1 MAKRMKEK
9 SAKRNDSRDTRPSA
23 TARYVRM
30 GAPKAKRLLD
40 LIKNKSAV
48 EAQAI
53 LEITP
58 STASIAV
65 KKVLCSAIANAE
77 NNMGLNKD
85 DLVVA
90 EAYANQAP
98 SFKRVSF
105 RGRGG
110 VDTII
115 KRNCH
120 ITVVLD
126 SVKK

>member
-9 SAKRNDSRDTRPSA
+9 SAKRLETRDTRPTA

-30 GAPKAKRLLD
+30 GAPKAKRVLD
-40 LIKNKSAV
+40 IIKNKPAV
-48 EAQAI
+48 EACAI
-53 LEITP
+53 LDITP
-58 STASIAV
+58 STASLAV
-65 KKVLCSAIANAE
+65 KKVLCSAMANAE

-85 DLVVA
+85 ELVVA

-98 SFKRVSF
+98 SFKRVTF

-115 KRNCH
+115 KRNCR
-120 ITVVLD
+120 ISIVLD

>member
-48 EAQAI
+48 EACAI
-53 LEITP
+53 LDITP
-58 STASIAV
+58 STASIVV
-65 KKVLCSAIANAE
+65 KKVLCSAMANAE
-77 NNMGLNKD
+77 NNMGLNRD
-85 DLVVA
+85 ELVVA

-115 KRNCH
+115 KRNSH

>member
-1 MAKRMKEK
+1 MKEK
-9 SAKRNDSRDTRPSA
+9 SAKRLENRDTRPTA

-40 LIKNKSAV
+40 IIKNKPAV
-48 EAQAI
+48 EAVAI

-58 STASIAV
+58 STASVAV
-65 KKVLCSAIANAE
+65 KKVLCSAMANAE
-77 NNMGLNKD
+77 NNTGLSKD
-85 DLVVA
+85 ELIVA
-90 EAYANQAP
+90 EAFANQAP

-120 ITVVLD
+120 ITIVLD

>member
-1 MAKRMKEK
+1 MAKRMREK
-9 SAKRNDSRDTRPSA
+9 SAKRLENRDTRPTA

-30 GAPKAKRLLD
+30 SATKAKRVLD
-40 LIKNKSAV
+40 IIKGQHIA
-48 EAQAI
+48 EANAI
-53 LEITP
+53 LDITP
-58 STASIAV
+58 STASIVV
-65 KKVLCSAIANAE
+65 KKVLCSAMANAE

-85 DLVVA
+85 ELIVA
-90 EAYANQAP
+90 EAFANQAP
-98 SFKRVSF
+98 SFKRVAF

-126 SVKK
+126 TVKK

>member
-1 MAKRMKEK
+1 MAKRMREK
-9 SAKRNDSRDTRPSA
+9 TARILENKDTRPSA

-30 GAPKAKRLLD
+30 GAPKAKRILD
-40 LIKNKSAV
+40 IIKNKSAV
-48 EAQAI
+48 EAVAI

-65 KKVLCSAIANAE
+65 KKVLCSAMANAE
-77 NNMGLNKD
+77 NNLGLNRD

-120 ITVVLD
+120 ITIVLD
-126 SVKK
+126 TISK

>member
-1 MAKRMKEK
+1 MAKRMREK
-9 SAKRNDSRDTRPSA
+9 TAKILENKDTRPSA

-30 GAPKAKRLLD
+30 GAPKAKRVLD
-40 LIKNKSAV
+40 IIKNKSAV
-48 EAQAI
+48 EAVAI

-65 KKVLCSAIANAE
+65 KKVLCSAMANAE
-77 NNMGLNKD
+77 NNMGLNRD
-85 DLVVA
+85 ELVVA

-120 ITVVLD
+120 ITIVLD
-126 SVKK
+126 TLKK

>member
-9 SAKRNDSRDTRPSA
+9 SAKRLETRDTRPYA

-40 LIKNKSAV
+40 IIKNKSAV

-53 LEITP
+53 LESTP

-77 NNMGLNKD
+77 NNKGLNKD
-85 DLVVA
+85 DLIVA

-98 SFKRVSF
+98 SFKRVFF

-120 ITVVLD
+120 ITIVLD

>member
-9 SAKRNDSRDTRPSA
+9 TAKILANKDTRPSA

-40 LIKNKSAV
+40 IIKNKPAV
-48 EAQAI
+48 EAVAI
-53 LEITP
+53 LDITP
-58 STASIAV
+58 STASTVV
-65 KKVLCSAIANAE
+65 KKVLCSAMANAE
-77 NNMGLNKD
+77 NNQGLNRD

-120 ITVVLD
+120 ITIVLD
-126 SVKK
+126 TLKK